1 MANARKTASQA
12 EKNRISQIGDFR
24 ARLGGPQELPSG
36 LTVVVKNPGGLTAFI
51 ANGSIPNSLL
61 TIVKSTL
68 DKNLSKEEVI
78 KNATDMSKD
87 LDSIGDMMQL
97 MNIVVQKVI
106 TKPAVAHVPTEED
119 LERHNIL
126 NPDNQLTNP
135 EELRKPDEFLYTDEI
150 EEADKMFLF
159 QWVTGGTRDLETFR
173 KEHERNVALVSAEQG
188 SEEPAV

>member
-1 MANARKTASQA
+1 MANPRKAATQA

-78 KNATDMSKD
+78 KNATDMTKD

-106 TKPAVAHVPTEED
+106 TKPKVAHVPTEED

-126 NPDNQLTNP
+126 NPENQLSDP
-135 EELRKPDEFLYTDEI
+135 EELRSEDFLYTDEI

-173 KEHERNVALVSAEQG
+173 KEHERNVALVSASQG